1 MLFRSWDVAGGTD
14 ANVPLSLGIP
24 AIHMSAGGFAMCGH
38 SVNEWFDPTNSH
50 YGPQSIL
57 LAILALAGVEGLS
70 EPLLSLE
77 KN

>member
-1 MLFRSWDVAGGTD
+1 
-14 ANVPLSLGIP
+14 
-24 AIHMSAGGFAMCGH
+24 MCGH